1 VSYGDD
7 VDAETALDRAARQA
21 AAITIE
27 LGWQRYLDRRT
38 FARMKEAMYQAV
50 SGSARALTQT
60 RTPHAS
66 TRTQKHTTTTTTAT
80 TKTSTFCR
88 LSHLMTTWV
97 PPNARYLDYC
107 ENLCVWFVTLSH
119 TSLLANLRR
128 VPLLMRCCG
137 SCVLSRL
144 LCSRR
149 RYCSQESGSG
159 EGRASHRHFVTTL
172 NRRQPS
178 LAIHTI
184 SNGTHSRHS
193 VSCHPTQPINSSACS
208 WMMLRAHQLHDAFA
222 RTHEHVMLAHAN
234 RWRSLV
240 RLQIGRRLFSSTG
253 GVQSVRLA
261 GGFVRCLFLGKACY
275 KSRFSCEIAS
285 RTVHA
290 RIRTCPQLCCVQ
302 CFLQPTVG
310 VIAWVHV
317 IP

>member
-172 NRRQPS
+172 NRPQPS

-184 SNGTHSRHS
+184 SNGTHPRHS

-208 WMMLRAHQLHDAFA
+208 WMMLRLCLA
-222 RTHEHVMLAHAN
+222 RTNYMMHARALMN
-234 RWRSLV
+234 TPRSRTQIAGARWCDY
-240 RLQIGRRLFSSTG
+240 
-253 GVQSVRLA
+253 RLA
-261 GGFVRCLFLGKACY
+261 GDSFPPRVVFKVYVSRAASSVVYFSGKRVIKAGSHVRLPAAPCMLASVRALNFVAC
-275 KSRFSCEIAS
+275 SAFFNR
-285 RTVHA
+285 
-290 RIRTCPQLCCVQ
+290 Q
-302 CFLQPTVG
+302 
-310 VIAWVHV
+310 
-317 IP
+317 

>member
-1 VSYGDD
+1 
-7 VDAETALDRAARQA
+7 
-21 AAITIE
+21 
-27 LGWQRYLDRRT
+27 
-38 FARMKEAMYQAV
+38 
-50 SGSARALTQT
+50 
-60 RTPHAS
+60 
-66 TRTQKHTTTTTTAT
+66 
-80 TKTSTFCR
+80 
-88 LSHLMTTWV
+88 MTTWV

-107 ENLCVWFVTLSH
+107 ENLCVWFVTLSC

-144 LCSRR
+144 LCSTR

-178 LAIHTI
+178 LATHTI
-184 SNGTHSRHS
+184 SNGTHPRHS

-222 RTHEHVMLAHAN
+222 RTHEHATLAHAN

-261 GGFVRCLFLGKACY
+261 GGFVRCFFFGKACY

-285 RTVHA
+285 RTMHA